1 MKRRTQRNL
10 LMALMLALVAPAG
23 MLPQGPGD
31 AAGDASGGGREL
43 RAAMQDYFENRLR
56 AALSLTDDQVQH
68 ILPRVERFE
77 EQKRLS
83 QREIAESVRR
93 LRRGLDQG
101 ATDAELR
108 ELLERIDRSEREQ
121 WERERLPPR
130 GTSRRARCGC
140 GRRLP

>member
-1 MKRRTQRNL
+1 MSVRLRR
-10 LMALMLALVAPAG
+10 A
-23 MLPQGPGD
+23 D
-31 AAGDASGGGREL
+31 K
-43 RAAMQDYFENRLR
+43 YRLR

-121 WERERLPPR
+121 WERERLFIAEIGEVLSARQQVQLRFFLQHFRRQIQEKIRELRGDGSRGRPTRRGPR
-130 GTSRRARCGC
+130 REQ
-140 GRRLP
+140 P